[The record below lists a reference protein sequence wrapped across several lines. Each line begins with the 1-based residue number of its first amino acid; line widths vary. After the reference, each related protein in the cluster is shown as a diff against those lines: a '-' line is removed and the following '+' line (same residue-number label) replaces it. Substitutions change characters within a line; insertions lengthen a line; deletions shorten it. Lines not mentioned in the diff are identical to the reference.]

1 MFDKVNYVI
10 DAWSCPCEAPW
21 YIYVETLKPALLT
34 AFITLATFGWDDVAR
49 GYFRPR
55 GLGRRTSKRGGRG
68 KGGGGRSRGIPEF
81 GDMIGK
87 NLPGADE
94 VKGEQWSRLGKTIW
108 RIDTLL
114 QQGLFWWLVADVTVD
129 LAFNFTSVLYETV
142 WCQAAGEGRFSYSR
156 EDLHA
161 TFGGSWFGVRYPD
174 QDYEQLPC
182 FWILQSGATGTA
194 DAMVAASVNW
204 ETFPGEPPPTGMQI
218 RIINAFTGKVYH
230 ESPPGEALDDGTMPD
245 FVSGV
250 VPSGVTFNV
259 QTRHTGTIAGYRKGF
274 VTCMANCKA

>member
-1 MFDKVNYVI
+1 MPVPPNPGMFDKVNYVI

-81 GDMIGK
+81 GDMICK
-87 NLPGADE
+87 N
-94 VKGEQWSRLGKTIW
+94 
-108 RIDTLL
+108 
-114 QQGLFWWLVADVTVD
+114 
-129 LAFNFTSVLYETV
+129 
-142 WCQAAGEGRFSYSR
+142 
-156 EDLHA
+156 HA
-161 TFGGSWFGVRYPD
+161 TFGGNWFGVRYPD